1 MSYIS
6 SEIRG
11 TMIVHLSGKL
21 IFKDPSY
28 AIVDVQ
34 GVGYKVFISLNTFN
48 ALPNINKNV
57 YISTYYN
64 VTEKSHDLFGFNDNS
79 EKDLFTMLISV
90 SGIGP
95 KIAIN
100 LLSFVKP
107 DDFKQRLISGEVEM
121 LTSLPGIGP
130 KTARRI
136 IVELKD
142 KFIKIDKNDLPI
154 DHKSNL
160 DTDALNAL
168 MNLGFRSKD
177 ITKVLNEID
186 KNCSLEEKI
195 KLALKDLR

>member
-1 MSYIS
+1 
-6 SEIRG
+6 
-11 TMIVHLSGKL
+11 MIVHLSGKL

-28 AIVDVQ
+28 VVIDVQ
-34 GVGYKVFISLNTFN
+34 GVGYKVYISLNTYN
-48 ALPNINKNV
+48 ILPDINNDV
-57 YISTYYN
+57 YLSTYFN
-64 VTEKSHDLFGFNDNS
+64 VTEKSQDLFGFNENN
-79 EKDLFTMLISV
+79 EKELFTMLISV

-130 KTARRI
+130 KTARRL
-136 IVELKD
+136 IVELKE

-154 DHKSNL
+154 DYNSNL
-160 DTDALNAL
+160 DSDALNAL

-177 ITKVLNEID
+177 ITKALNKID
-186 KNCSLEEKI
+186 DDCSLEEKI
-195 KLALKDLR
+195 KLALKELR

>member
-1 MSYIS
+1 M
-6 SEIRG
+6 
-11 TMIVHLSGKL
+11 
-21 IFKDPSY
+21 
-28 AIVDVQ
+28 Q
-34 GVGYKVFISLNTFN
+34 GVGYKVYISLHTYNV
-48 ALPNINKNV
+48 LPDINNDV
-57 YISTYYN
+57 YLLTYFN
-64 VTEKSHDLFGFNDNS
+64 VTEKSQDLFGFNENN
-79 EKDLFTMLISV
+79 EKELFTMLISV

-136 IVELKD
+136 IVELKE

-154 DHKSNL
+154 DNNSNL
-160 DTDALNAL
+160 DSDALNAL

-177 ITKVLNEID
+177 ITKALNKID
-186 KNCSLEEKI
+186 
-195 KLALKDLR
+195 DD

>member
-1 MSYIS
+1 
-6 SEIRG
+6 
-11 TMIVHLSGKL
+11 MIVHLSGKL

-28 AIVDVQ
+28 VVIDVQ
-34 GVGYKVFISLNTFN
+34 GVGYKVYISLNTYN
-48 ALPNINKNV
+48 TLPDINNDV
-57 YISTYYN
+57 YLLTYFN
-64 VTEKSHDLFGFNDNS
+64 VTEKSQDLFGFNETN
-79 EKDLFTMLISV
+79 EKELFTMLISV

-130 KTARRI
+130 KTARRL
-136 IVELKD
+136 IVELKE

-154 DHKSNL
+154 DYNSNL
-160 DTDALNAL
+160 DSDALNAL

-177 ITKVLNEID
+177 ITKALNKID
-186 KNCSLEEKI
+186 DDCSLEEKI
-195 KLALKDLR
+195 KLALKELR

>member
-1 MSYIS
+1 
-6 SEIRG
+6 
-11 TMIVHLSGKL
+11 MIVHLSGKL

-28 AIVDVQ
+28 VVIDVQ
-34 GVGYKVFISLNTFN
+34 GVGYKVYISLNTYN
-48 ALPNINKNV
+48 TLPDINNDV
-57 YISTYYN
+57 YLSTYFN
-64 VTEKSHDLFGFNDNS
+64 VTEKSQDLFGFNENN
-79 EKDLFTMLISV
+79 EKELFTMLISV

-130 KTARRI
+130 KTARRL
-136 IVELKD
+136 IVELKE

-154 DHKSNL
+154 DNNSNI
-160 DTDALNAL
+160 DSDALNAL

-177 ITKVLNEID
+177 ITKALNKID
-186 KNCSLEEKI
+186 DDCSLEEKI
-195 KLALKDLR
+195 KLALKELR

>member
-1 MSYIS
+1 
-6 SEIRG
+6 
-11 TMIVHLSGKL
+11 MIVHLSGKL

-28 AIVDVQ
+28 VVIDVQ
-34 GVGYKVFISLNTFN
+34 GVGYKVYISLNTYN
-48 ALPNINKNV
+48 VLPDINNDV
-57 YISTYYN
+57 YLLTYFN
-64 VTEKSHDLFGFNDNS
+64 VTEKSQDLFGFNENN
-79 EKDLFTMLISV
+79 EKELFTMLISV

-130 KTARRI
+130 KTARRL
-136 IVELKD
+136 IVELKE

-154 DHKSNL
+154 DNNSNL
-160 DTDALNAL
+160 DSDALNAL

-177 ITKVLNEID
+177 ITKALNKID
-186 KNCSLEEKI
+186 DDCSLEEKI
-195 KLALKDLR
+195 KLALKELR

>member
-1 MSYIS
+1 
-6 SEIRG
+6 
-11 TMIVHLSGKL
+11 MIVHLSGKL

-28 AIVDVQ
+28 VVIDVQ
-34 GVGYKVFISLNTFN
+34 GVGYKVYISLNTYN
-48 ALPNINKNV
+48 VLPDINNDV
-57 YISTYYN
+57 YLSTYFN
-64 VTEKSHDLFGFNDNS
+64 ITEKSQDLFGFNENN
-79 EKDLFTMLISV
+79 EKELFTMLISV

-130 KTARRI
+130 KTARRL
-136 IVELKD
+136 IVELKE

-154 DHKSNL
+154 DNNSNL
-160 DTDALNAL
+160 DSDALNAL

-177 ITKVLNEID
+177 ITKALNKID
-186 KNCSLEEKI
+186 DDCSLEEKI
-195 KLALKDLR
+195 KLALKELR

>member
-1 MSYIS
+1 
-6 SEIRG
+6 
-11 TMIVHLSGKL
+11 MIVHLSGKL

-28 AIVDVQ
+28 VVIDVQ
-34 GVGYKVFISLNTFN
+34 GVGYKVYISLNTYN
-48 ALPNINKNV
+48 ILPDINNDV
-57 YISTYYN
+57 YLLTYFN
-64 VTEKSHDLFGFNDNS
+64 VTEKSQDLFGFNENN
-79 EKDLFTMLISV
+79 EKELFTMLISV

-130 KTARRI
+130 KTARRL
-136 IVELKD
+136 IVELKE

-154 DHKSNL
+154 DYNSNL
-160 DTDALNAL
+160 DSDALNAL

-177 ITKVLNEID
+177 IIKALNKID
-186 KNCSLEEKI
+186 DDCSLEEKI
-195 KLALKDLR
+195 KLALKELR

>member
-1 MSYIS
+1 
-6 SEIRG
+6 
-11 TMIVHLSGKL
+11 MIVHLSGKL

-28 AIVDVQ
+28 VVIDVQ
-34 GVGYKVFISLNTFN
+34 GVGYKVYISLNTYN
-48 ALPNINKNV
+48 TLPDINNDV
-57 YISTYYN
+57 YLSTYFN
-64 VTEKSHDLFGFNDNS
+64 VTEKSQDLFGFNENN
-79 EKDLFTMLISV
+79 EKELFTMLISV

-136 IVELKD
+136 IVELKE

-154 DHKSNL
+154 DYNSNL
-160 DTDALNAL
+160 DSDALNAL

-177 ITKVLNEID
+177 ITKALNKID
-186 KNCSLEEKI
+186 DDCSLEEKI
-195 KLALKDLR
+195 KLALKELR

>member
-1 MSYIS
+1 
-6 SEIRG
+6 
-11 TMIVHLSGKL
+11 MIVHLFGKL
-21 IFKDPSY
+21 ILKDPSY
-28 AIVDVQ
+28 AVVDVQ
-34 GVGYKVFISLNTFN
+34 GIGYKVHISLNTYN
-48 ALPNINKNV
+48 ALPNINNDV
-57 YISTYYN
+57 FLSTYFN
-64 VTEKSHDLFGFNDNS
+64 VTEKSQDLFGFNENK
-79 EKDLFTMLISV
+79 EKELFALLISV

-136 IVELKD
+136 IIELKE
-142 KFIKIDKNDLPI
+142 KFIKIDKNELPI
-154 DHKSNL
+154 DHSSNL

-168 MNLGFRSKD
+168 MNLGFRSID
-177 ITKVLNEID
+177 ITKVLNKID

-195 KLALKDLR
+195 KLALKELR

>member
-1 MSYIS
+1 MPYVS

-11 TMIVHLSGKL
+11 NMIVHLSGKL
-21 IFKDPSY
+21 IFKEPSY
-28 AIVDVQ
+28 AIIDVK
-34 GVGYKVFISLNTFN
+34 GVGYKVNISLNTFN
-48 ALPNINKNV
+48 TLPNIDNDV
-57 YISTYYN
+57 HISTFFN
-64 VTEKSHDLFGFNDNS
+64 VTEKSQDLFGFYDKS
-79 EKDLFTMLISV
+79 EKELFTLLISV

-136 IVELKD
+136 IVELKE

-154 DHKSNL
+154 DNNSNL
-160 DTDALNAL
+160 DSDALNAL
-168 MNLGFRSKD
+168 MNLGFKSRD
-177 ITKVLNEID
+177 ITKVLNKID
-186 KNCSLEEKI
+186 KGCSLEDKI
-195 KLALKDLR
+195 KLALKELR

>member
-1 MSYIS
+1 
-6 SEIRG
+6 
-11 TMIVHLSGKL
+11 MIVHLSGKL

-28 AIVDVQ
+28 VVIDVQ
-34 GVGYKVFISLNTFN
+34 GVGYKVYISLNTYN
-48 ALPNINKNV
+48 ILPDINNDV
-57 YISTYYN
+57 YLLTYFN
-64 VTEKSHDLFGFNDNS
+64 VTEKSQDLFGFNENN
-79 EKDLFTMLISV
+79 EKELFTMLISV

-130 KTARRI
+130 KTARRL
-136 IVELKD
+136 IVELKE

-154 DHKSNL
+154 DNNSNL
-160 DTDALNAL
+160 DSDALNAL

-177 ITKVLNEID
+177 IIKALNKID
-186 KNCSLEEKI
+186 DDCSLEEKI
-195 KLALKDLR
+195 KLALKELR

>member
-1 MSYIS
+1 
-6 SEIRG
+6 
-11 TMIVHLSGKL
+11 MIVHLSGKL

-28 AIVDVQ
+28 VVIDVQ
-34 GVGYKVFISLNTFN
+34 GVGYKVYISLNTYN
-48 ALPNINKNV
+48 ILPDINNDV
-57 YISTYYN
+57 YLLTYFN
-64 VTEKSHDLFGFNDNS
+64 VTEKSQDLFGFNENN
-79 EKDLFTMLISV
+79 EKELFTMLISV

-130 KTARRI
+130 KTARRL
-136 IVELKD
+136 IVELKE

-154 DHKSNL
+154 DNNSNL
-160 DTDALNAL
+160 DSDALNAL

-177 ITKVLNEID
+177 ITKALNKID
-186 KNCSLEEKI
+186 DNCSLEEKI
-195 KLALKDLR
+195 KLALKELR

>member
-1 MSYIS
+1 
-6 SEIRG
+6 
-11 TMIVHLSGKL
+11 MIVHLSGKL

-28 AIVDVQ
+28 VVIDVQ
-34 GVGYKVFISLNTFN
+34 GVGYKVYISLNTYN
-48 ALPNINKNV
+48 ILPDINNDV
-57 YISTYYN
+57 YLLTYFN
-64 VTEKSHDLFGFNDNS
+64 VTEKSQDLFGFNENN
-79 EKDLFTMLISV
+79 EKELFIMLISV

-130 KTARRI
+130 KTARRL
-136 IVELKD
+136 IVELKE

-154 DHKSNL
+154 DNNSNL
-160 DTDALNAL
+160 DSDALNAL

-177 ITKVLNEID
+177 ITKALNKID
-186 KNCSLEEKI
+186 DDCSLEEKI
-195 KLALKDLR
+195 KLALKELR